1 MIISNMF
8 YLGYS
13 ITSRFSGEY
22 TKLTLQ
28 FGMMKRQCKK
38 LILKKAEECFAS
50 LQELLC
56 YSFSEDKDIIS
67 EATTTKELLD
77 TVVFPRCTVTNYDL
91 LEGLAKHLKV
101 PGIYRE
107 IRKFEKSKE
116 YLKTNIMSEDF
127 AIALNDEISRRR
139 SSNSDHQPRTK
150 IILYVAWAN
159 SEATLKE
166 FRILFHDIFPGLYTY
181 IDLELTKEGSV
192 IFVCSAPGY
201 LEGVLIQMARDQTKL
216 ALERRVVYLSV
227 GITCIINI
235 SAKQQVLT
243 HTHTYTQSH
252 TLTHSHTHTHTLTY
266 IHTHSHTHTHIHTHT
281 HSHTHTHTHTL
292 TYIHTHTLTYIHT
305 HTHSHT
311 YIHTHTHTHTH
322 TYIHTQA
329 SPTNHKIPLSHSV

>member
-1 MIISNMF
+1 M
-8 YLGYS
+8 
-13 ITSRFSGEY
+13 
-22 TKLTLQ
+22 
-28 FGMMKRQCKK
+28 
-38 LILKKAEECFAS
+38 
-50 LQELLC
+50 
-56 YSFSEDKDIIS
+56 
-67 EATTTKELLD
+67 
-77 TVVFPRCTVTNYDL
+77 FPRCTVTNYDL

-227 GITCIINI
+227 GITCIINT

-243 HTHTYTQSH
+243 HTHN
-252 TLTHSHTHTHTLTY
+252 SHTHTHNH
-266 IHTHSHTHTHIHTHT
+266 IHSHTHIHTHT
-281 HSHTHTHTHTL
+281 HTEAPGGKGADASVEMITSLHKQTIHL
-292 TYIHTHTLTYIHT
+292 TILQ
-305 HTHSHT
+305 
-311 YIHTHTHTHTH
+311 
-322 TYIHTQA
+322 TQQLQIMYRQCSA
-329 SPTNHKIPLSHSV
+329 TEANQC

>member
-1 MIISNMF
+1 M
-8 YLGYS
+8 
-13 ITSRFSGEY
+13 
-22 TKLTLQ
+22 
-28 FGMMKRQCKK
+28 
-38 LILKKAEECFAS
+38 
-50 LQELLC
+50 
-56 YSFSEDKDIIS
+56 
-67 EATTTKELLD
+67 
-77 TVVFPRCTVTNYDL
+77 FPRCTVTNYDL

-227 GITCIINI
+227 GITCIINT

-243 HTHTYTQSH
+243 HTHN
-252 TLTHSHTHTHTLTY
+252 SHTHTHNH
-266 IHTHSHTHTHIHTHT
+266 IHSHTHIHTHT
-281 HSHTHTHTHTL
+281 HTEHTRWNDTHIPDHIQSHN
-292 TYIHTHTLTYIHT
+292 
-305 HTHSHT
+305 S
-311 YIHTHTHTHTH
+311 
-322 TYIHTQA
+322 QA
-329 SPTNHKIPLSHSV
+329 CIQNAKFLHFQLCMH